1 MIAVQRRIASILAA
15 AAISAVDAAQPSPR
29 SATGPSTPAPA
40 KAVAAAAAAT
50 PAPAGASSAS
60 SPITRSARFTQLGA
74 KGALQ
79 LRGDGSVATLDFGAR
94 SDELVTRATLRFRYL
109 GSPALQPGISHIRL
123 SLNGDVIGT
132 LPFSAATA
140 GTLVERALEIDPRLL
155 IGFNKLTMTLVAAEG
170 GDAPADAA
178 RPGLWADVTAASE
191 LELTLQP
198 LALADDLAILP
209 EPFFDSHDQRRVVVP
224 FAFGAKPSNAT
235 LRAASVVASWLGQHA
250 RWRGVRTPVSFDAPA
265 AGHSIA
271 FAANDERPAF
281 LAALPPANGPALRFM
296 SNPADPRAKLLVLM
310 GRDAAD
316 LKAAADALASG
327 LPMSGASVQVK
338 AVADK
343 GAVPAY
349 EAPAWAPLDRPVKL
363 GDLIDWPQ
371 QLEASGRPPQLD
383 AVHVD
388 VRVPPD
394 LATWRGPGVP
404 LVLKL
409 QYTPPACAVD
419 AYVEVSVN
427 GQLIESQPLRLASQ
441 PIVETKEAFI
451 PYYRLRARNDIG
463 FAFRFPVRDEPACHD
478 PRAPPIK
485 AVVLPESTIDFS
497 GFPHYVRMP
506 NLAHFASV
514 GFPFTRRPDLAE
526 TVVVLPDEPVAA
538 DVETL
543 LALMARMGEATGR
556 AATRVR
562 IARAKDT
569 AALEDADLLVL
580 GSTFQQ
586 PLLKRW
592 SENMPIAFT
601 ANMQRVSRSVSPTD
615 QVFDW
620 LGLAAPLDTTVATQ
634 VSFEGT
640 GPTAAIHAFESP
652 VTRGR
657 SVVVVTALA
666 PEQLHRVIDA
676 LDDRDMGRAIRG
688 SAAFVM
694 RDRVDSVLV
703 GPTYHV
709 GRMPPWTGLGYWLSQ
724 RPELVG
730 GALTLLLAALGFAA
744 YLVRN
749 RFVAWR
755 MRRRGA

>member
-1 MIAVQRRIASILAA
+1 MIAVQGRIAAIVVAA
-15 AAISAVDAAQPSPR
+15 ALS
-29 SATGPSTPAPA
+29 
-40 KAVAAAAAAT
+40 AAAAAPPSPTVGTVASA
-50 PAPAGASSAS
+50 APASA
-60 SPITRSARFTQLGA
+60 PVTRSARFTQLGA
-74 KGALQ
+74 RGTLQ
-79 LRGDGSVATLDFGAR
+79 LRGDGSTATLDFGAR
-94 SDELVTRATLRFRYL
+94 SDELVTRALLRFRYV
-109 GSPALQPGISHIRL
+109 GSPALQPGVSHIRL
-123 SLNGDVIGT
+123 SLNGDTIGT

-140 GTLVERALEIDPRLL
+140 GTLVERAVEVDPRLL
-155 IGFNKLTMTLVAAEG
+155 IGFNKLTMTLIAAE
-170 GDAPADAA
+170 DREAVSDTT

-198 LALADDLAILP
+198 LVLADDLSILP

-224 FAFGAKPSNAT
+224 FALAAKPSNAT

-250 RWRGVRTPVSFDAPA
+250 RWRGVRTPVSLDATTE
-265 AGHSIA
+265 GHSIA
-271 FAANDERPAF
+271 FAANNERPAF
-281 LAALPPANGPALRFM
+281 LASLPPATGPAIRFM
-296 SNPADPRAKLLVLM
+296 TNPADPRAKLLVLM
-310 GRDAAD
+310 GRDGD
-316 LKAAADALASG
+316 ELKVAADALASG
-327 LPMSGASVQVK
+327 LPMSGAAVQVK
-338 AVADK
+338 AVEDK
-343 GAVPAY
+343 GAVPPY
-349 EAPAWAPLDRPVKL
+349 EAPAWAPLDRAVKL

-427 GQLIESQPLRLASQ
+427 GQLVESQPLRLANT

-451 PYYRLRARNDIG
+451 PYYRLRARNEIG
-463 FAFRFPVRDEPACHD
+463 FAFRFPVRDEPACND

-506 NLAHFASV
+506 NLAHFASA
-514 GFPFTRRPDLAE
+514 GFPFTRRADLAE
-526 TVVVLPDEPVAA
+526 TVAVLPDEPVAA
-538 DVETL
+538 DVDTL

-562 IARAKDT
+562 IARARDT
-569 AALEDADLLVL
+569 AALEDADLLVI

-592 SENMPIAFT
+592 GENMPIAFT
-601 ANMQRVSRSVSPTD
+601 GNVQRVSRSVSRTD

-620 LGLAAPLDTTVATQ
+620 LGLTAPLDTTVATQ

-657 SVVVVTALA
+657 SVVVVTALV
-666 PEQLHRVIDA
+666 PEQLYRVIDA
-676 LDDRDMGRAIRG
+676 LDDRDMRREIKG

-694 RDRVDSVLV
+694 RDRVESVLV

-730 GALTLLLAALGFAA
+730 GALTVLLAALGFAA
-744 YLVRN
+744 YVARN

-755 MRRRGA
+755 ARRRSA